1 MEATWK
7 TKDGRTLL
15 IKEMPDNHLLNALR
29 MLKRN
34 GFVSPST
41 VQVYL
46 SVPPPQGEMA
56 QYAYEQEMN
65 QVFQAPV
72 SPTLGH
78 LEDEAD
84 RRGLRV

>member
-1 MEATWK
+1 MEPTWK

-15 IKEMPDNHLLNALR
+15 IRQMPDNHLLNAIR

-41 VQVYL
+41 VEAYL
-46 SVPPPQGEMA
+46 LGPPPRGEMA
-56 QYAYEQEMN
+56 QLYYEQEMD

-72 SPTLGH
+72 SPTLGY

-84 RRGLRV
+84 RRGVHV